1 MYSLTV
7 VVDGLCW
14 SGEGKRGR
22 ELVEEMIGRGIKPN
36 VVTFNVMLNA
46 CAKRWNFEELE
57 LVLLLMEKEGV
68 AFSDH
73 TYKVLIDGFTSSGKI
88 DEAKKLVLEMHD
100 KG

>member
-1 MYSLTV
+1 M
-7 VVDGLCW
+7 
-14 SGEGKRGR
+14 
-22 ELVEEMIGRGIKPN
+22 
-36 VVTFNVMLNA
+36 
-46 CAKRWNFEELE
+46 
-57 LVLLLMEKEGV
+57 